1 MTIRVM
7 LLDDHPSLLD
17 TLQNL
22 LRDADDITVVARGGS
37 GREAIAAVL
46 DRQADVIVLDLRLP
60 VMDGLALLRTI
71 DEKRLGVR
79 VILLTGAVG
88 ETDIPEEMRL
98 GVSTVVTGEIPP
110 RQLLS
115 HLRTVVTDQQWPERR
130 ATEPNGARPNGA
142 SGKRAAGDGTTAS
155 PGLTARE
162 LDIARAIAS
171 GLRNRAIAEKLRV
184 TEGTVKAHLHNIYK
198 KLGLESRLALM
209 IYTKEHGLV

>member
-22 LRDADDITVVARGGS
+22 LRDANDITVVARGDS

-79 VILLTGAVG
+79 VILLPGAVG
-88 ETDIPEEMRL
+88 DADIPEGMHW
-98 GVSTVVTGEIPP
+98 GVSAVVSGEIAP
-110 RQLLS
+110 RQLLP
-115 HLRTVVTDQQWPERR
+115 HMRTVVTDQQWPGRR
-130 ATEPNGARPNGA
+130 AAEPDDESRQRG
-142 SGKRAAGDGTTAS
+142 SGDGTTTS

-184 TEGTVKAHLHNIYK
+184 TEGTVKVHLHNIYK
-198 KLGLESRLALM
+198 KLGLDSRLALM

>member
-22 LRDADDITVVARGGS
+22 LRDADDITVVARGNS
-37 GREAIAAVL
+37 GREAIATVL
-46 DRQADVIVLDLRLP
+46 DRQADAIVLDLRLP
-60 VMDGLALLRTI
+60 VMDGLELLRTI
-71 DEKRLGVR
+71 DDKRLGVR

-88 ETDIPEEMRL
+88 DTDIPVEMRL
-98 GVSTVVTGEIPP
+98 GVSPVVGGEIAPS
-110 RQLLS
+110 QLLS
-115 HLRTVVTDQQWPERR
+115 HLRTVLTDQQWRGRR
-130 ATEPNGARPNGA
+130 SMEPDGEG
-142 SGKRAAGDGTTAS
+142 GKRGPGDRTTAS

-184 TEGTVKAHLHNIYK
+184 TEGTVKVHLHNIYK
-198 KLGLESRLALM
+198 KLGLDSRLALM
-209 IYTKEHGLV
+209 VYTKEHGLV

>member
-22 LRDADDITVVARGGS
+22 LRDANDITVVARGDS

-60 VMDGLALLRTI
+60 VMDGLTLLQTI
-71 DEKRLGVR
+71 DEKRLGLR
-79 VILLTGAVG
+79 VILLTGTVG
-88 ETDIPEEMRL
+88 DASVPEGMRL
-98 GVSTVVTGEIPP
+98 GVSPVVFEKIAPKA
-110 RQLLS
+110 
-115 HLRTVVTDQQWPERR
+115 ER
-130 ATEPNGARPNGA
+130 
-142 SGKRAAGDGTTAS
+142 GKRGPGDGTTAS

-184 TEGTVKAHLHNIYK
+184 TEGTVKVHLHNIYR
-198 KLGLESRLALM
+198 KLGLDSRLALM
-209 IYTKEHGLV
+209 IYTREHGLV

>member
-22 LRDADDITVVARGGS
+22 LRDADDITVVARGNS

-60 VMDGLALLRTI
+60 VMDGLELLRTI

-88 ETDIPEEMRL
+88 DTDIPEEMRL
-98 GVSTVVTGEIPP
+98 GVSTVVAGEIAP
-110 RQLLS
+110 RQLLA
-115 HLRTVVTDQQWPERR
+115 HLRTVVTDQQWRGR
-130 ATEPNGARPNGA
+130 HAMEPDGQ
-142 SGKRAAGDGTTAS
+142 SGKRGPGDGTTAS

-184 TEGTVKAHLHNIYK
+184 TEGTVKVHLHNIYK
-198 KLGLESRLALM
+198 KLGLDSRLALM
-209 IYTKEHGLV
+209 IYTKEHGLS

>member
-7 LLDDHPSLLD
+7 LLDDHPSILD
-17 TLQNL
+17 TQQNL
-22 LRDADDITVVARGGS
+22 LRDADDITVVARGDS

-46 DRQADVIVLDLRLP
+46 DRQADVIVLDLRPP

-79 VILLTGAVG
+79 VILLTGTVG
-88 ETDIPEEMRL
+88 EGDIPEGMRR
-98 GVSTVVTGEIPP
+98 GVSAIVSGEIAP

-115 HLRTVVTDQQWPERR
+115 RTRTVVTDQGAPGRR
-130 ATEPNGARPNGA
+130 GTEPDGE
-142 SGKRAAGDGTTAS
+142 SGKRGSGDGTTSS

-171 GLRNRAIAEKLRV
+171 GLRNKAIAEKLRV
-184 TEGTVKAHLHNIYK
+184 TEGTVKVHLHNIYK
-198 KLGLESRLALM
+198 KLGLDSRLALM
-209 IYTKEHGLV
+209 IYTKERGLV

>member
-22 LRDADDITVVARGGS
+22 LRDANDITVVARGGS

-46 DRQADVIVLDLRLP
+46 DRQADVIVLDLRPP
-60 VMDGLALLRTI
+60 VMDGLELLRTI

-88 ETDIPEEMRL
+88 ETDIPEGIRL
-98 GVSTVVTGEIPP
+98 GVSTVVSGEIAP

-130 ATEPNGARPNGA
+130 STEPNSE
-142 SGKRAAGDGTTAS
+142 SGKRGAGDGTTAS

-184 TEGTVKAHLHNIYK
+184 TEGTVKVHLHNIYK
-198 KLGLESRLALM
+198 KLGLDSRLALM

>member
-22 LRDADDITVVARGGS
+22 LRDADDITVVARGDS

-60 VMDGLALLRTI
+60 VMDGLELLRTI
-71 DEKRLGVR
+71 DDKRLGVR
-79 VILLTGAVG
+79 MILLTGAVG
-88 ETDIPEEMRL
+88 ETDIYEGTRL
-98 GVSTVVTGEIPP
+98 GVSTVVSQEIAP
-110 RQLLS
+110 RQLRS
-115 HLRTVVTDQQWPERR
+115 HLRTVVTERR
-130 ATEPNGARPNGA
+130 ATEPNGE
-142 SGKRAAGDGTTAS
+142 SGKRGSGDGTTTS

-184 TEGTVKAHLHNIYK
+184 TEGTVKVHLHNIYR
-198 KLGLESRLALM
+198 KLGLDSRLALM

>member
-7 LLDDHPSLLD
+7 LIDDHPSLLD

-22 LRDADDITVVARGGS
+22 LRDADDITVVARGAS

-46 DRQADVIVLDLRLP
+46 DRQADVIVLDLRPP

-79 VILLTGAVG
+79 VILLTGTVG
-88 ETDIPEEMRL
+88 EADIPEGMRL
-98 GVSTVVTGEIPP
+98 GVSAIVSGEIAP

-115 HLRTVVTDQQWPERR
+115 HMRTVVADRQGPGRR
-130 ATEPNGARPNGA
+130 GAEPDGE
-142 SGKRAAGDGTTAS
+142 SGKRRSGDGTTAS

-184 TEGTVKAHLHNIYK
+184 TEGTVKVHLHNIYK
-198 KLGLESRLALM
+198 KLGLDSRLALM
-209 IYTKEHGLV
+209 VYTKEHRLA